1 MILSIKD
8 LNLFVF
14 IVVDMRST
22 IRFLFIEREAIV
34 STGEHLKFRLEF
46 FYSAYRFDVSIL
58 EKFKPNQD
66 NYK

>member
-46 FYSAYRFDVSIL
+46 FFLHIGPMFL
-58 EKFKPNQD
+58 F
-66 NYK
+66 